1 MADEEEPG
9 ATAIQ
14 PEKEPLQ
21 EEIQEEI
28 DDIIQQQSD
37 IRENIPS
44 KVLKKSTIDKN
55 GGFDG
60 WK

>member
-14 PEKEPLQ
+14 PGEEVLLKEV
-21 EEIQEEI
+21 QEEI

-44 KVLKKSTIDKN
+44 KVLKKVQ
-55 GGFDG
+55 
-60 WK
+60 